1 MGGATSKSETC
12 RTGRSAEPASTS
24 PKALI
29 STAANG
35 GLQPQAE
42 MVAAGSTSEEALQAL
57 GAHLEDAIGGLMRLA
72 K

>member
-1 MGGATSKSETC
+1 MTC
-12 RTGRSAEPASTS
+12 QHFTQ
-24 PKALI
+24 ALI